1 MSYGRPLIRRF
12 LRRSHYNSLSN
23 GVKSYHQLGT
33 AIDVSN
39 QYSRSTRSS
48 GIESIMSSIDSDNVK
63 AMFGYGSGV
72 MPQDGYGDSK
82 PQVDV
87 IIIAENTK
95 EFHKANLA
103 RFPSHYSAIKALGID
118 SIQKVQNWGAGVY
131 FNPYVSMSTG
141 NGSERMV
148 KYGVISYE
156 NAKKDICE
164 WSSMYI
170 AGRLQKPVRHYKI
183 DDSLLAANQFNL
195 SSAFNLALLLSDTP
209 HRKKSLLHLDL
220 FHSIVL
226 LSYMGDPRML
236 IGGENPNKAKNIVTK
251 QKSEIRS
258 LYHPFIRNALKRNV
272 LRQVEE
278 SNFNLLLS
286 THSKA
291 ELLSEL
297 PHQFKKRLFE
307 IFTSYRDRL
316 RCEVSGNLTNGQND
330 ELLELIANDNHL
342 IPLLVK
348 TVRKTI
354 CEPALKQSIKGLA
367 TAGLLKSGKYAWE
380 KKIKSWK

>member
-1 MSYGRPLIRRF
+1 MRNNRSFVFRIPRRLQSGSF
-12 LRRSHYNSLSN
+12 SN
-23 GVKSYHQLGT
+23 GVKSYLQLVT
-33 AIDVSN
+33 TNDLSN
-39 QYSRSTRSS
+39 QYNRSTQNSS
-48 GIESIMSSIDSDNVK
+48 IESIMASIDSDNVK

-87 IIIAENTK
+87 IIIAENTR
-95 EFHKANLA
+95 EFHRANLA
-103 RFPSHYSAIKALGID
+103 KFPGHYSAIGILGVD

-141 NGSERMV
+141 LGSERMV
-148 KYGVISYE
+148 KYGVISYD
-156 NAKKDICE
+156 NAKEDIRE

-170 AGRLQKPVRHYKI
+170 AGRLQKPVKHYKI
-183 DDSLLAANQFNL
+183 DNSLLSANQFNL
-195 SSAFNLALLLSDTP
+195 SSAFNLGLLLSDIP
-209 HRKKSLLHLDL
+209 NGKHSLLCLDL

-226 LSYMGDPRML
+226 LSYMGDPRMF
-236 IGGENPNKAKNIVTK
+236 IGGENPNKAKNIVTR
-251 QKSEIRS
+251 QQSEIRS
-258 LYHPFIRNALKRNV
+258 LYHPFILSALKNNV

-278 SNFNLLLS
+278 SKFKLLLS

-297 PHQFKKRLFE
+297 PCQFKKRLFE
-307 IFTSYRDRL
+307 LFISYRGRL
-316 RCEVSGNLTNGQND
+316 RSGVSGNFTNGQND
-330 ELLELIANDNHL
+330 ELLEMMASDSHL
-342 IPLLVK
+342 IPVLVQ

-380 KKIKSWK
+380 KKMKSWK

>member
-1 MSYGRPLIRRF
+1 MRYGRPLIPQF
-12 LRRSHYNSLSN
+12 LRRLQSSPLSN
-23 GVKSYHQLGT
+23 GAKSCLQLGT
-33 AIDVSN
+33 TIDVSN
-39 QYSRSTRSS
+39 QYSRSTQTS
-48 GIESIMSSIDSDNVK
+48 GIESIMASIDSDNVK

-95 EFHKANLA
+95 EFHRANLA
-103 RFPSHYSAIKALGID
+103 RFPSHYSAVRVFGID

-141 NGSERMV
+141 SGSERMV

-156 NAKKDICE
+156 NAKEDIRE

-183 DDSLLAANQFNL
+183 DNSLLSANQFNL
-195 SSAFNLALLLSDTP
+195 SSAFNLGLLLSDTP
-209 HRKKSLLHLDL
+209 HGKKSLLYLDL

-226 LSYMGDPRML
+226 LSYMGDPRMF
-236 IGGENPNKAKNIVTK
+236 IGGENPNKAKNIVTR
-251 QKSEIRS
+251 QQSEIRS
-258 LYHPFIRNALKRNV
+258 LYHPFILNALKNNV

-278 SNFNLLLS
+278 SNFDLVLS

-297 PHQFKKRLFE
+297 PYQFKKRLSE
-307 IFTSYRDRL
+307 IFISYRDRL
-316 RCEVSGNLTNGQND
+316 RCGVPGNFTNGQND
-330 ELLELIANDNHL
+330 ELLELMASDSHL
-342 IPLLVK
+342 IPVLVK